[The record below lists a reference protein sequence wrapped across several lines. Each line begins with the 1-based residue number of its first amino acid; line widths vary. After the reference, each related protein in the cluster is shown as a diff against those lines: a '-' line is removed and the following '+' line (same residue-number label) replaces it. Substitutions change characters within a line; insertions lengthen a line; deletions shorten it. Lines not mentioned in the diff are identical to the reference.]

1 MNRIREKFLNHEL
14 SVGTFTQLTSTVA
27 VEALGRTGLD
37 YVLIDTEHSAVG
49 IEFLS
54 SAITAADAAGIVPLV
69 RINDIARSK
78 VLQPLDYGAQGLIVP
93 AVETVE
99 QVRRLVEYA
108 KFPPVGNRGFCPTRD
123 GGYGYDEVS
132 MQGTDVYFAHANQET
147 LLIPQCETV
156 GCLEHIE
163 EITAMDGVD
172 GIFVGPFDLSIALGH
187 PGEFDAPVVHDAIL
201 RVQAACRRSGKLS
214 IIFTG
219 SAAASRQRFAEGFDS
234 VTMGMD
240 SLFYV
245 EMYKNLVADAWGK

>member
-156 GCLEHIE
+156 GCLDHIE
-163 EITAMDGVD
+163 EITTMDGVD
-172 GIFVGPFDLSIALGH
+172 GIFVGPFDLSIALGRPMAVDCDEMRAALDRILNACH
-187 PGEFDAPVVHDAIL
+187 KNNKMAFIFCGDA
-201 RVQAACRRSGKLS
+201 QAAKAR
-214 IIFTG
+214 
-219 SAAASRQRFAEGFDS
+219 AAQGFDS
-234 VTMGMD
+234 VTAGLDIMALVD
-240 SLFYV
+240 SYRAMV
-245 EMYKNLVADAWGK
+245 QDIRG

>member
-69 RINDIARSK
+69 RINNIARSK

-172 GIFVGPFDLSIALGH
+172 GIFVGPFDLSIALGR
-187 PGEFDAPVVHDAIL
+187 PMAFDCDEMRAALDRILNACHKNNKMAFIFCGDA
-201 RVQAACRRSGKLS
+201 QAAKAR
-214 IIFTG
+214 
-219 SAAASRQRFAEGFDS
+219 AAQGFDS
-234 VTMGMD
+234 VTAGLDIMALVD
-240 SLFYV
+240 SYRAMV
-245 EMYKNLVADAWGK
+245 QDIRG

>member
-14 SVGTFTQLTSTVA
+14 SVGTFTQLTRTVA
-27 VEALGRTGLD
+27 VEALGHTGLD
-37 YVLIDTEHSAVG
+37 YVLIDTEHRAVG

-78 VLQPLDYGAQGLIVP
+78 VLQPLDYGAEGLIVP

-172 GIFVGPFDLSIALGH
+172 GIFVGPFDLSIALGR
-187 PGEFDAPVVHDAIL
+187 PMAFDCDEMRAALDRILNDCHKNSKMAFIFCGDA
-201 RVQAACRRSGKLS
+201 QAAKAR
-214 IIFTG
+214 
-219 SAAASRQRFAEGFDS
+219 AAQGFDS
-234 VTMGMD
+234 VTAGLDIMALVD
-240 SLFYV
+240 SYRAMV
-245 EMYKNLVADAWGK
+245 QDIRG

>member
-108 KFPPVGNRGFCPTRD
+108 KFPPVGNRGFCPTQD

-156 GCLEHIE
+156 GCLDHIE

-172 GIFVGPFDLSIALGH
+172 GIFVGPFDLSIALGR
-187 PGEFDAPVVHDAIL
+187 PMAFDCDEMRAALDRILNACHKNNKMAFIFCGDA
-201 RVQAACRRSGKLS
+201 QAAKAR
-214 IIFTG
+214 
-219 SAAASRQRFAEGFDS
+219 AAQGFDS
-234 VTMGMD
+234 VTAGLDIMALVD
-240 SLFYV
+240 SYRAMV
-245 EMYKNLVADAWGK
+245 QDIRG